1 MTRKQSF
8 GMTSN
13 LFELSEGS
21 EDEGDEAEAEAD
33 DEGALHV
40 LGRRLLDQ
48 VLIWSR

>member
-8 GMTSN
+8 GMASN
-13 LFELSEGS
+13 LLELSEGS

-33 DEGALHV
+33 NEGSLHV

-48 VLIWSR
+48 VLA